1 MNTQK
6 VSDYQGK
13 VECGTVC
20 VCVYVSVCGCVEK
33 DVNKGDI
40 CVSHIV
46 SLFDLTCTN
55 DFIITCIFHFS
66 SNSST

>member
-20 VCVYVSVCGCVEK
+20 VCVYVSVCVQARFNVLIKKKTMSLAKEQNLPVEHQHK
-33 DVNKGDI
+33 KEMV
-40 CVSHIV
+40 
-46 SLFDLTCTN
+46 
-55 DFIITCIFHFS
+55 IITY
-66 SNSST
+66 N